1 MVHQIKTTG
10 TQLIL
15 IHPTVLETALEAA
28 SRTGLSKDRLFL
40 FSDQELQPIQG
51 VQDWRRMIGTEDDAE
66 SWRWEKLSPEESS
79 NTIATINYS
88 SG

>member
-15 IHPTVLETALEAA
+15 VHPTVLETALEAA
-28 SRTGLSKDRLFL
+28 SRAGLSKDRLFL
-40 FSDQELQPIQG
+40 FSDQELEPIQG
-51 VQDWRRMIGTEDDAE
+51 VQDWRRMIGTEDEAE
-66 SWRWEKLSPEESS
+66 KWRWAKLSPEESR
-79 NTIATINYS
+79 NTVATINYS